1 MIFSLDV
8 RRARK
13 GDCLLLH
20 FGTQGRARASS

>member
-20 FGTQGRARASS
+20 FGTSDDAGPRR